1 MKEYKIIKKGF
12 WKKDSELENTIN
24 QHARE
29 GWEIINAIGDGHGNF
44 SKVIFENLFLQDL
57 VIAILS
63 WLQRF

>member
-12 WKKDSELENTIN
+12 WKKESELENTIN

-44 SKVIFENLFLQDL
+44 SKVILGRDKY
-57 VIAILS
+57 
-63 WLQRF
+63 R